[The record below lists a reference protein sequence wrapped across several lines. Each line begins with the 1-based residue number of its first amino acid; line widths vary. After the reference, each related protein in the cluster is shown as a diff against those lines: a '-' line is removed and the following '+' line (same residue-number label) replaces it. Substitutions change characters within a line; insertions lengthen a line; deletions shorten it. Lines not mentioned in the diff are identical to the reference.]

1 VSAIQ
6 EESEEFMKPKFNIQ
20 VREVAEKYRLYLW
33 EVAQIMG
40 ISYSGLMQKMRHD
53 WTPEEQQSV
62 IQMIEEYV
70 KKGSSN
76 GE

>member
-1 VSAIQ
+1 
-6 EESEEFMKPKFNIQ
+6 MKPKFNIQ

-40 ISYSGLMQKMRHD
+40 ISYSGLMQKMRHE

-70 KKGSSN
+70 KKN
-76 GE
+76 IN